1 MIKLPRKAQSPTIY
15 FIGVT
20 TKRSSIMEV
29 FPEWAK
35 ALSID
40 AVIKG
45 IDISIHADP
54 KDYIDCVEF
63 IKNDPLSAGALVTTH
78 KIDLFHAA
86 KHLFDCIDPY
96 AEKLEEISSI
106 SKENGKL
113 CCHAK
118 DPISSGLAMESF
130 IPSNFWDTH
139 GGEVLLLG
147 AGGSALAMSL
157 YLTQSKWG
165 DNVPSRIVITNRSI
179 PRLEAAKRKLDDLN
193 PKVRFEYVH
202 TPNPSDNDRILEGLK
217 PYSLIVNA
225 TGLGKDAPGS
235 PITDEASF
243 PSNSLVWEINYRGML
258 DFMHQ
263 ANKQKSV
270 RDLHVEDGWIY
281 FIHGWTQVI
290 SEVFHIS
297 ANGKM
302 LKLCND
308 IAMEMKNSD

>member
-1 MIKLPRKAQSPTIY
+1 MLKLPDKAQRPTIY

-20 TKRSSIMEV
+20 TQKSSIMEV
-29 FPEWAK
+29 FPKWAK

-40 AVIKG
+40 AAIKG
-45 IDISIHADP
+45 IDISIHADR
-54 KDYIDCVEF
+54 KDYIDCVTF
-63 IKNDPLSAGALVTTH
+63 IKNDPLSLGALVTTH

-86 KHLFDCIDPY
+86 KHLFEYIDPY

-106 SKENGKL
+106 SKKNGKL

-118 DPISSGLAMESF
+118 DPISSGLSMESF
-130 IPSNFWDTH
+130 IPPNFWSTNR
-139 GGEVLLLG
+139 GEVLLLG

-165 DNVPSRIVITNRSI
+165 DNVPSKIIITNRSM

-193 PKVRFEYVH
+193 PKVRFEYIH

-243 PSNSLVWEINYRGML
+243 PVNSLIWEINYRGAL

-263 ANKQKSV
+263 ANKHKTT

-297 ANGKM
+297 SNGKM
-302 LKLCND
+302 LDLCNS
-308 IAMEMKNSD
+308 IAMEMRNSD